1 MRAFIASLFWAAVG
15 LAYAAAYGPEALEP
29 GHCHDVVEHGHNRVR
44 CEDTGRVMIA
54 RLRHMLVGAIDPK
67 GDKP

>member
-1 MRAFIASLFWAAVG
+1 MRAFLATAFWAAVG

-29 GHCHDVVEHGHNRVR
+29 GKCRTVVEQGHERIR

-54 RLRHMLVGAIDPK
+54 RLRKMLADAVRGEP
-67 GDKP
+67 